1 MVSMV
6 RGQPA
11 RLVGLETWDGWLI
24 AGNTHDIFVIQ
35 NKLIL
40 NGYIHFKTIMLF
52 LNLSTHF
59 PNTTKKFLQLVEN
72 ISNNP
77 LPTSH
82 PKNRVVNVCEHKFAC
97 TNVTP
102 KQRNGAHFI
111 THAPHCAWVI
121 SDLHVVGSYKFVWS
135 LAHWGIKWEW
145 SVYSW
150 WFLSRQLNAI
160 FVPAKLHQV
169 SNIFETPAISR
180 RQITLKSHL
189 VYMCDFE
196 VAT

>member
-1 MVSMV
+1 MV

-24 AGNTHDIFVIQ
+24 TGNTHDIFVIQ

-40 NGYIHFKTIMLF
+40 HGYIHFKTIMLF

-77 LPTSH
+77 LPHSH

-102 KQRNGAHFI
+102 KRRNGAHFI
-111 THAPHCAWVI
+111 THAPLCA
-121 SDLHVVGSYKFVWS
+121 
-135 LAHWGIKWEW
+135 
-145 SVYSW
+145 
-150 WFLSRQLNAI
+150 
-160 FVPAKLHQV
+160 
-169 SNIFETPAISR
+169 
-180 RQITLKSHL
+180 
-189 VYMCDFE
+189 
-196 VAT
+196 